1 MQVILYRLQFCT
13 ASQSEFPKLG
23 STWPLEG
30 FTAWFAREKV
40 FAFYCILALVALLS
54 FAESQVILT
63 VHSCFNLFNPSSLFT
78 MAYSCDRFLIFF
90 LAALAAEA
98 VNMHTI
104 KVGFAGSPIFDP
116 ATTMADV
123 DDVVVFEFYSTNHSI
138 ARGEYVESKACGS
151 DSCNPCVPYELIH
164 PKEPGFHSDNF
175 ITERVSNNPDVTPQS
190 YTYRAE

>member
-1 MQVILYRLQFCT
+1 M
-13 ASQSEFPKLG
+13 
-23 STWPLEG
+23 
-30 FTAWFAREKV
+30 

-98 VNMHTI
+98 VNMHTV
-104 KVGFAGSPIFDP
+104 KVGFAGSPNFDP

-151 DSCNPCVPYELIH
+151 DTCNPCVPYELIH
-164 PKEPGFHSDNF
+164 PEEPGFHSDNF